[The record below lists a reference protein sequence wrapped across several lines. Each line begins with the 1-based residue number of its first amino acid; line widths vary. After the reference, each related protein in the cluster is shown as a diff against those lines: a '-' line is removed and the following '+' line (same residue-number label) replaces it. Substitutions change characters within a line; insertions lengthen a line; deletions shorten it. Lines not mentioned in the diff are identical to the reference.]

1 MSPSAEA
8 TNGTNLTE
16 AAVAKNLAKANAS
29 LASDNVAKVT
39 APNGTNGVS
48 HAPAGLDASLLT
60 YKLTP
65 NLPPLDFANIP
76 KTANIC
82 TDHMITCRWT
92 SSTGWQAPALVP
104 YGPLSIMPN
113 ASVLHYATEC
123 FEGLKLYRGFD
134 NKLRLFRPSRNCKRM
149 LVSAARIAL
158 PSFDVEQLLTLIK
171 KLCAV
176 DGARWL
182 PRDVAKGGFL
192 YLRPTLIADFPSLG
206 VQRPQSALLYI
217 LLSQFPSMA
226 KPGGL
231 RLMASSED
239 TIRAHEGGW
248 GFAKVGANYGPTLAA
263 SDEAR
268 ERGYDQV
275 LWLLPNRTG
284 GKTVM
289 EVTEAGA
296 SNFFVVLRAKEGGGV
311 KLVTAPIEQKVILDG
326 VTRRS
331 ILDLAAE
338 RLSSKGEA
346 SRFGLEAVDIQER
359 KIDMQEIVEAV
370 AEGRI
375 VEAFAAGTAYFVS
388 AVSVVHFQGQDLQ
401 MPMSKGDTGAY
412 AEQFKTWLADIMYGN
427 EEHEWG
433 VVVDEE

>member
-1 MSPSAEA
+1 MSPSAEN
-8 TNGTNLTE
+8 TNGSTLTD
-16 AAVAKNLAKANAS
+16 AAVAKDLAKANAT
-29 LASDNVAKVT
+29 LASDNVAEVKPT
-39 APNGTNGVS
+39 NGTSNGAS
-48 HAPAGLDASLLT
+48 HSNAGLDASSLT
-60 YKLTP
+60 YNLKS
-65 NLPPLDFANIP
+65 NLPPLDFANVP

-82 TDHMITCRWT
+82 TDHMITAQWT

-123 FEGLKLYRGFD
+123 FEGMKLYRGYD

-158 PSFDVEQLLTLIK
+158 PAFDLDELEKLIT

-182 PRDVAKGGFL
+182 PKDLAKGAFL
-192 YLRPTLIADFPSLG
+192 YCRPTLIADFPSLG

-217 LLSQFPSMA
+217 LLSQFPEMA
-226 KPGGL
+226 KTGGL
-231 RLMASSED
+231 RLMASEED

-268 ERGYDQV
+268 KRGYDQV
-275 LWLLPNRTG
+275 LWLLPNRMS

-296 SNFFVVLRAKEGGGV
+296 SNFFVVLRGKDGGV

-338 RLSSKGEA
+338 RLSKSSAAKSE
-346 SRFGLEAVDIQER
+346 LEPLEIQER
-359 KIDMQEIVEAV
+359 KLDMQEIVEAV
-370 AEGRI
+370 EEGRL

-388 AVSVVHFQGQDLQ
+388 PVGVVHFQGKDLQ
-401 MPMSKGDTGAY
+401 MPMAKGDTGAY
-412 AEQFKTWLADIMYGN
+412 AEVFKTWLADIMYGN
-427 EEHEWG
+427 VEHEWG